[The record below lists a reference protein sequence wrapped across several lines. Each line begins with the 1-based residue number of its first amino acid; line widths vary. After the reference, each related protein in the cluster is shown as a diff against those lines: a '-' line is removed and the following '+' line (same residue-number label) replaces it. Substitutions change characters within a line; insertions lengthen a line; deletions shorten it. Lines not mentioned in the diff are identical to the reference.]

1 MLRRHFRLDEN
12 APCTEQGGDAAAGQ
26 EQRAGEGEGESEE
39 WWRAPAGWRAD
50 AGPCYVL
57 QEGAPPPSPRTNWTR
72 LVLDPVLS
80 GHVSLQEGAR
90 ARDAGWWE
98 EYERMQQALRKAAGV
113 VWQGEIARGK
123 EGERGHMAPRLFI
136 SAAEEELRRGIIFV
150 PARQQAE
157 RTLVLRRHFTAL
169 EPESECA
176 ADFLDIKRSGGV
188 DQDLQHLLWEQV
200 TTNFAPR
207 FQEHAQNIHS

>member
-12 APCTEQGGDAAAGQ
+12 ALCTEQGGDAAAGQ
-26 EQRAGEGEGESEE
+26 EQRAGEGEAESEE

-57 QEGAPPPSPRTNWTR
+57 QEGA
-72 LVLDPVLS
+72 
-80 GHVSLQEGAR
+80 R
-90 ARDAGWWE
+90 ALDAGWWE

-157 RTLVLRRHFTAL
+157 RTLVLRRHFTAV

-207 FQEHAQNIHS
+207 FQARAQSINS